1 MHRIA
6 SFPGEESN
14 PNSLEII
21 EQPKAPVLFL
31 TSANTDI
38 TTISAFLK
46 TSEGN

>member
-6 SFPGEESN
+6 SLPGDEST
-14 PNSLEII
+14 PNNIPII

-38 TTISAFLK
+38 STVASFLK
-46 TSEGN
+46 LKK